1 MMPDSGFTRGPSV
14 ADSSSTAGEAADRN
28 SASFQLA
35 DGILVINLD
44 DRRDRWDALLAE
56 AGKHIG
62 QSSLQRLPAI
72 RGTTVEGYGKPP
84 FFRGRQRDRTW
95 AGRAGCALSH
105 RAAISLAAEKKWRSV
120 LILEDD
126 ILFASDFREQAE
138 RLAAILDKIHWDV
151 CYLGFTDPIGPFREV
166 ASLDESHSLQQLFGC
181 NAAHAYLVRES
192 AYQKLLAALPTQ
204 ANIWTWLTR
213 NRAIDRWY
221 ARTLSQQ
228 FTVLAVTPSLINQY
242 DSLSDI
248 TGRRYE
254 HQHLTAIPSART
266 TRLPY
271 GLARTLRRLHFGVS
285 GAYDALR
292 GWSKRRRGF

>member
-1 MMPDSGFTRGPSV
+1 MMADSGFTRGPSS
-14 ADSSSTAGEAADRN
+14 AHSSSTGGDAADQK
-28 SASFQLA
+28 SAAFHLA

-44 DRRDRWDALLAE
+44 DRRDRWEALLAE
-56 AGKHIG
+56 AGKHIAP
-62 QSSLQRLPAI
+62 SSLQRLPAI

-126 ILFASDFREQAE
+126 VVFPSDFREQAQ
-138 RLAAILDKIHWDV
+138 RLTKTLGATHWDV

-166 ASLDESHSLQQLFGC
+166 ALLDDAHSVQQLFGC
-181 NAAHAYLVRES
+181 NTTHAYLVRDS
-192 AYQKLLAALPTQ
+192 AYRKLLEILPNSE
-204 ANIWTWLTR
+204 NIWNWLTR

-221 ARTLSQQ
+221 ARTLSQH
-228 FTVLAVTPSLINQY
+228 FAVLAVTPSLINQS
-242 DSLSDI
+242 DSVSDI

-266 TRLPY
+266 ARLPY
-271 GLARTLRRLHFGVS
+271 GLARMLRRLHFDVS
-285 GAYDALR
+285 RAYDALR